1 MKKTSYIRRFGAALM
16 LFALAASVQAEEAWL
31 RPYVMSS
38 DDGTDVAA
46 AVSKAKSALA
56 GAGLELVGEYSPYA
70 GATVLAVSSDALRAA
85 AAKSEFGGYGAVTR
99 VAVTQVGDKVQT
111 SYIEPKWMAQAYR
124 MGDDLS
130 GISAKLAAALGNKAT
145 FGAEEPG
152 WKAEQLREYHFMV
165 FMPYFDDHHELGSFD
180 DHAAAVKAVE
190 ANLDA
195 GKGGTKKIY
204 KVKVPG
210 KDEVVFG
217 VGIAGAPQ
225 GDEHI
230 MKLIDLQDSKQ
241 TAHLPW
247 EVLVSGKDVYT
258 LHAKFRIAVNFPDL
272 DMGTFI
278 NINDAPSAIE
288 DMLTKMVKGE

>member
-1 MKKTSYIRRFGAALM
+1 MKKISYFRRLTAVLM
-16 LFALAASVQAEEAWL
+16 LLAMAFSVQADESWL
-31 RPYVMSS
+31 RPYVMVS
-38 DDGTDVAA
+38 DDGADMAA
-46 AVSKAKSALA
+46 AVSEAKSKLT
-56 GAGLELVGEYSPYA
+56 GAGLQVVGEYSPYA

-85 AAKSEFGGYGAVTR
+85 AGKSEFGGYGAVTR
-99 VAVTQVGDKVQT
+99 VAVTQVGDKVQV

-124 MGDDLS
+124 MADDLS
-130 GISAKLAAALGNKAT
+130 GISGQLAAALGGKAS

-152 WKAEQLREYHFMV
+152 WNPGQLRKYHFMM
-165 FMPYFDDHHELGSFD
+165 FMPYFDDHHTLGSFD
-180 DHAAAVKAVE
+180 SHEAAVKAVE
-190 ANLDA
+190 TNLDA
-195 GKGGTKKIY
+195 GKGGTSKVY
-204 KVKVPG
+204 KVSVPG

-230 MKLIDLQDSKQ
+230 MKLIDLRDHKQ

-247 EVLVSGKDVYT
+247 EVLVSGNKVYA

-288 DMLTKMVKGE
+288 ETLTKMVKGE